1 MNVMEVHD
9 LHFAYTDHKILNGV
23 HLEVKAGEIIC
34 LFGPNGCGKTT
45 LLECMLGLI
54 KSQSGSITVCGRNI
68 KNMKKKVI
76 SQHISFVPQFQESS
90 FGYSVLDMIL
100 MGRTP
105 RISIFGGPDAADME
119 IAESA
124 LYEVGLEPLRDRNY
138 NSLSGGEAQ
147 LVKLARAIAQDTK
160 ILVLD
165 EPTAHLDFRNELKVL
180 KQVSRMAKRGDRCI
194 IMATHF
200 PNHAYLLENEGNTVH
215 VAMMRNGK
223 IAAFGNT
230 NAVLDA
236 PHMKNIFGIESIVSK
251 NILPNGN
258 IVKYMMPINLLEQE
272 ETR

>member
-9 LHFAYTDHKILNGV
+9 LHFGYTDHKILQGV

-54 KSQSGSITVCGRNI
+54 KSQSGSIMLGSRDIRT
-68 KNMKKKVI
+68 MKEREI
-76 SQHISFVPQFQESS
+76 SRHIAFVPQFQESS

-105 RISIFGGPDAADME
+105 QTSIFGEPDGLDME

-124 LYEVGLEPLRDRNY
+124 LDEVGLTSLKDRDY

-147 LVKLARAIAQDTK
+147 LVKLARAIAQDTG

-180 KQVSRMAKRGDRCI
+180 KQVSRLAKRRDRCI

-230 NAVLDA
+230 DEVLDA
-236 PHMKNIFGIESIVSK
+236 PHMKNIFGIESVVSE

-258 IVKYMMPINLLEQE
+258 TVKYMMPINLLEG
-272 ETR
+272 TW

>member
-1 MNVMEVHD
+1 MKLMEIHD
-9 LHFAYTDHKILNGV
+9 LHFAYPEKKILNGIQ
-23 HLEVKAGEIIC
+23 LEVRAGEIIC

-45 LLECMLGLI
+45 LLECLLGLI
-54 KSQSGSITVCGRNI
+54 PPQSGRISLGNQDLRT
-68 KNMKKKVI
+68 MKAREI
-76 SQHISFVPQFQESS
+76 SRHIAFVPQFQESS
-90 FGYSVLDMIL
+90 FGYTALEMIL

-105 RISIFGGPDAADME
+105 RTSLFGEPDRLDLEVAEAALE
-119 IAESA
+119 
-124 LYEVGLEPLRDRNY
+124 EVGLTPLRDRNY

-147 LVKLARAIAQDTK
+147 LVKLARAIAQDTS

-180 KQVSRMAKRGDRCI
+180 KQVSRLANRQDRGI

-200 PNHAYLLENEGNTVH
+200 PNHAYLLENEGNTVQ
-215 VAMMRNGK
+215 VAMMRQGK

-236 PHMKNIFGIESIVSK
+236 SHMKNIFGIESFVSE

-258 IVKYMMPINLLEQE
+258 TVKYMMPINLLEQE
-272 ETR
+272 GTW